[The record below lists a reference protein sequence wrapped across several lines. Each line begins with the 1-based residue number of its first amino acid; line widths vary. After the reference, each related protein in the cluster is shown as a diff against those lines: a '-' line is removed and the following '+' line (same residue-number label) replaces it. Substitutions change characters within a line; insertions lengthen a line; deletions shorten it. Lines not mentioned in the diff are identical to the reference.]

1 MADEMIRTQLM
12 VAEKL
17 VALLEGGTEKLLL
30 IDSRPFVEYNTSH
43 ILDAI
48 NINCSKL
55 MKRRLQQDKV
65 LITELIQHSAK
76 HKIEIDCKQEVV
88 VYDQNSKDVTSLS
101 SDCFLT
107 VLLGKLEKNFSS
119 VYLLAGGFADFSSS
133 FPGLC
138 EGKSTLIPTC
148 ISQPCLPVSN
158 TGPTRILPHL
168 YLGCQRDVLNKELM
182 QQNDIGYV
190 LNASN
195 TCPKPDFIP
204 DSHFLRVPVNDSFC
218 EKILPWLDK
227 SVDFIE
233 KAKASNGHVL
243 VHCLAGIS
251 RSATIAIAYIMKRMD
266 MSLDEAYRFV
276 KEKRPTISPNFN
288 FLGQLLDFE
297 KKIKT
302 QSSQP
307 GHISKLKLLHLEKSS
322 EHVPGPEAAQSSL
335 CSNQLCITAA
345 SERTEQQPGDCV
357 GTARGHLS
365 PLEDGPLVQGI
376 NGLQVSLEQVEDS
389 NRLKRSFSLDIKSVS
404 YTASSSC
411 LTAAVQG
418 FASSED
424 PLEYYKHAAVLEGG
438 SKLCQFS
445 PVQEVSE
452 QSPECS
458 PDKEKVNPPTEPQST
473 WQLDSQSKRQHL
485 GRAGGGA
492 TTQRSLLYPLH
503 RSGSV
508 EDNYRTNFLFGLSTS
523 QQHLAK
529 SAAGLGLKGW
539 HSDILAP
546 QTSAASLT
554 GSWYL
559 AAESSRFYSAS
570 AIYGGSAACSAC
582 SCSQLPTGCEQACS
596 VRRRAKQADRGDS
609 RRSWHEESSFE
620 KQFKRRSCQM
630 EFGES
635 ILADNRSREELGK
648 VGSQSSFS
656 GSMEIIEVS

>member
-1 MADEMIRTQLM
+1 MADEMSGARLM
-12 VAEKL
+12 AAERL
-17 VALLEGGTEKLLL
+17 VALLESGTEKLLL

-43 ILDAI
+43 ILYAI

-76 HKIEIDCKQEVV
+76 HKVEIDSKQEVV
-88 VYDQNSKDVTSLS
+88 VYDQSSKNLASLS
-101 SDCFLT
+101 SDSFLT
-107 VLLGKLEKNFSS
+107 VLLGKLEKNFCS
-119 VYLLAGGFADFSSS
+119 VHLLIGGFADFSSC

-138 EGKSTLIPTC
+138 EEKSILVPSC

-182 QQNDIGYV
+182 KQNDIGYV

-195 TCPKPDFIP
+195 TCPKPDCIP

-218 EKILPWLDK
+218 EKIFPWLDK

-233 KAKASNGHVL
+233 KAKASNGRVL

-297 KKIKT
+297 KKIRKQT
-302 QSSQP
+302 GQTGP
-307 GHISKLKLLHLEKSS
+307 FSKRKLLHLEKTS
-322 EHVPGPEAAQSSL
+322 EQGLGADGGPSSSL
-335 CSNQLCITAA
+335 LPSPQLCAAA
-345 SERTEQQPGDCV
+345 SSLETVEQKSADS
-357 GTARGHLS
+357 LS
-365 PLEDGPLVQGI
+365 LAGPPLEDGPLVQGI
-376 NGLQVSLEQVEDS
+376 IGLRVSSDKVEDS
-389 NRLKRSFSLDIKSVS
+389 NRLKRSFSLDIKSVTCAANS
-404 YTASSSC
+404 NCLAAPGQGYSS
-411 LTAAVQG
+411 L
-418 FASSED
+418 ED
-424 PLEYYKHAAVLEGG
+424 TLEYYKHSAALE
-438 SKLCQFS
+438 SSAKLCQFS

-452 QSPECS
+452 HTPESS
-458 PDKEKVNPPTEPQST
+458 PDKEEAKIPKDSPKA
-473 WQLDSQSKRQHL
+473 WQPESQSKWQHL
-485 GRAGGGA
+485 GRTTS
-492 TTQRSLLYPLH
+492 TTQRSYPLH
-503 RSGSV
+503 RSGSM

-529 SAAGLGLKGW
+529 SAAGLGLKDW

-546 QTSAASLT
+546 QASASLAN
-554 GSWYL
+554 SWYF
-559 AAESSRFYSAS
+559 ATDPSRFYSAS
-570 AIYGGSAACSAC
+570 ALYGGSAAYPAY
-582 SCSQLPTGCEQACS
+582 SCSQLPTGCEQAYA
-596 VRRRAKQADRGDS
+596 VRRREKHGARGDS

-635 ILADNRSREELGK
+635 IRSENRSREELGK

>member
-1 MADEMIRTQLM
+1 MADEMIRTQLI

-17 VALLEGGTEKLLL
+17 VALLESGTEKLLL

-88 VYDQNSKDVTSLS
+88 VYDQSSKDVTSLS
-101 SDCFLT
+101 SECFLT

-119 VYLLAGGFADFSSS
+119 VYLLSGGFAEFSSS

-138 EGKSTLIPTC
+138 EGKSTLVPTC

-158 TGPTRILPHL
+158 IGPTRILPHL

-204 DSHFLRVPVNDSFC
+204 ESHFLRVPVNDSFC

-233 KAKASNGHVL
+233 KAKASNGRVL

-297 KKIKT
+297 KKIKN

-322 EHVPGPEAAQSSL
+322 EHVLLPEGGQSSL
-335 CSNQLCITAA
+335 SANQLCITAT
-345 SERTEQQPGDCV
+345 SEMVEQKATDC
-357 GTARGHLS
+357 GGAHLS

-376 NGLQVSLEQVEDS
+376 NGLHVSLDKVEDS

-404 YTASSSC
+404 YSAGSNCVTAS
-411 LTAAVQG
+411 VQG

-424 PLEYYKHAAVLEGG
+424 TLEYYKHTAALEGSG
-438 SKLCQFS
+438 KLCQFS

-452 QSPECS
+452 QTPETS
-458 PDKEKVNPPTEPQST
+458 PDKEEANPPKEPQTT

-485 GRAGGGA
+485 GRASSGA
-492 TTQRSLLYPLH
+492 TAQRSLLYPLH

-546 QTSAASLT
+546 QTSTSLT
-554 GSWYL
+554 NSWYF
-559 AAESSRFYSAS
+559 AAESSHFYSAS
-570 AIYGGSAACSAC
+570 AIYGNSAAYSAY
-582 SCSQLPTGCEQACS
+582 SCSQLPTGCDQAS
-596 VRRRAKQADRGDS
+596 AVRRRPKQGDRGDS

-635 ILADNRSREELGK
+635 IMADNRSREELGK

>member
-1 MADEMIRTQLM
+1 MAHEMIRTQLI
-12 VAEKL
+12 VPEKL
-17 VALLEGGTEKLLL
+17 VALLESGTEKLLL

-88 VYDQNSKDVTSLS
+88 VYDQSSKDVTSLS

-119 VYLLAGGFADFSSS
+119 VYLLSGGFAEFSSS

-204 DSHFLRVPVNDSFC
+204 ESHFLRVPVNDSFC

-297 KKIKT
+297 KKLKN
-302 QSSQP
+302 QSGQP
-307 GHISKLKLLHLEKSS
+307 GPISSKLKLLHLEKSS
-322 EHVPGPEAAQSSL
+322 EQVLEGGQSSL
-335 CSNQLCITAA
+335 CLSAA
-345 SERTEQQPGDCV
+345 SELLEPKPTDS
-357 GTARGHLS
+357 RGHPA

-376 NGLQVSLEQVEDS
+376 NGLHVSLDKVEDS

-404 YTASSSC
+404 YSASSSC
-411 LTAAVQG
+411 VTASVQG

-424 PLEYYKHAAVLEGG
+424 TLEYYKHAAALEGSG
-438 SKLCQFS
+438 KLCQFS
-445 PVQEVSE
+445 PVQEVAE
-452 QSPECS
+452 QSPESS
-458 PDKEKVNPPTEPQST
+458 PDQEEAARPREAPGP
-473 WQLDSQSKRQHL
+473 WPLDSAASRPHA
-485 GRAGGGA
+485 GRP
-492 TTQRSLLYPLH
+492 LLYPLH

-508 EDNYRTNFLFGLSTS
+508 EDTYRTNFVFGLSTS

-546 QTSAASLT
+546 QPSSLT
-554 GSWYL
+554 NSWYF
-559 AAESSRFYSAS
+559 AAESSSHFYSAS
-570 AIYGGSAACSAC
+570 AVFGGGGAFPAY
-582 SCSQLPTGCEQACS
+582 SCSQLPSGCEQPSA
-596 VRRRAKQADRGDS
+596 VRRRARQADRGDS

>member
-17 VALLEGGTEKLLL
+17 VALLESGTEKLLL

-88 VYDQNSKDVTSLS
+88 VYDQSSKDVTSLS

-119 VYLLAGGFADFSSS
+119 VYLLSGGFAEFSSS

-182 QQNDIGYV
+182 QQNNIGYV

-204 DSHFLRVPVNDSFC
+204 ESHFLRVPVNDSFC

-233 KAKASNGHVL
+233 KAKASNGRVL

-297 KKIKT
+297 KKIKN
-302 QSSQP
+302 QSGQP
-307 GHISKLKLLHLEKSS
+307 GHISKLKFLHLEKSS
-322 EHVPGPEAAQSSL
+322 EQVQVLEGGQNSL
-335 CSNQLCITAA
+335 STSQLCLSTT
-345 SERTEQQPGDCV
+345 SELLEPKPTEGSPIP
-357 GTARGHLS
+357 RGHPA
-365 PLEDGPLVQGI
+365 PLEDGPLLQGI
-376 NGLQVSLEQVEDS
+376 NGLHVSLDKVEDS

-404 YTASSSC
+404 YSASSSC
-411 LTAAVQG
+411 VTASLQG

-424 PLEYYKHAAVLEGG
+424 TLELYKHAAALEG
-438 SKLCQFS
+438 STKLCQFS

-452 QSPECS
+452 QSPESS
-458 PDKEKVNPPTEPQST
+458 PDKEEATRP
-473 WQLDSQSKRQHL
+473 LDSPASRAHT
-485 GRAGGGA
+485 GRGSSA
-492 TTQRSLLYPLH
+492 RPLLYPLH

-508 EDNYRTNFLFGLSTS
+508 EDTCRTNFVFGLSTS

-546 QTSAASLT
+546 QPSSLT
-554 GSWYL
+554 NSWYFT
-559 AAESSRFYSAS
+559 AESSHFYSAS
-570 AIYGGSAACSAC
+570 AVFGASSAFPAY
-582 SCSQLPTGCEQACS
+582 SCGQLPSGGEQPGA
-596 VRRRAKQADRGDS
+596 VRRRARQPDRGDS

-635 ILADNRSREELGK
+635 ILSDNRSREELGK